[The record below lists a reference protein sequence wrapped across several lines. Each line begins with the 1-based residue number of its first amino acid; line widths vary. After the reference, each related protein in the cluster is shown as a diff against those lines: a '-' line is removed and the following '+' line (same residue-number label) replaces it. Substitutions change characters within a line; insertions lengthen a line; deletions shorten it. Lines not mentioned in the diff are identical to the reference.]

1 MKVIDKLK
9 LRGKEYM
16 VENEIEIMKDCY
28 YYNIVKLYEEY
39 ETLDKIYLVMEF
51 VKVGI
56 FFEIL
61 MCLCKF

>member
-1 MKVIDKLK
+1 
-9 LRGKEYM
+9 M

-61 MCLCKF
+61 MCLCKFQI